1 MLNNIRTF
9 SKTILAK
16 ILLVIIIVPFVF
28 WGMGGVFNGGNTNNI
43 VKINNDNISTQDFI
57 DYLNRSKI
65 SSEIIRDNLDKN
77 ILEEILTELVSRKIL
92 EEEMKELNITV
103 SENSLAQIIRK
114 NKNFL
119 DEKSNFSRIKYEKF
133 LLEQNLTATDFE
145 KKLKENHLRKKL
157 FSYVSGGINS
167 PRFLINKT
175 YKEQTGKLEI
185 QYLNLKN
192 VYKSK
197 KSFTEKEIEIFIN
210 TNIDQLKD
218 EYIDFSYLI
227 ISPKDLIGS
236 DEFNELFFK
245 EIDKIENKVS
255 NEVSFNDIANEL
267 KINPIIKTEYIS
279 TNNENLIEKKIYN
292 KRNES
297 RFQLINEDE
306 FYVLYEIQN
315 INKKLPD
322 LQNQSYRN
330 RVVDSMY
337 QQKKFEYNKNLLS
350 KIQNNEFN
358 EKNFFELTNNK
369 PTELTLNSIKD
380 NDKFGIDSIKILYS
394 LPINSYTLIA
404 DNFNDIYLARIIKLN
419 KIGPIK
425 NKKLIKKYS
434 SETNIKIRDSLYFS
448 YDLYLSKKYNVI
460 INQKTVERVKNYFR

>member
-1 MLNNIRTF
+1 MLSNIRTF

-57 DYLNRSKI
+57 DYLNKSKI
-65 SSEIIRDNLDKN
+65 NSEIIRNNLDKN
-77 ILEEILTELVSRKIL
+77 ILEEILAELVSKKIL
-92 EEEMKELNITV
+92 EEEMKDLNIII
-103 SENSLAQIIRK
+103 SENSLAQKIRK
-114 NKNFL
+114 NKNFS
-119 DEKSNFSRIKYEKF
+119 DKNGNFSRIKYEKF

-167 PRFLINKT
+167 PTFLINKT
-175 YKEQTGKLEI
+175 YKEQTSKLEI

-197 KSFTEKEIEIFIN
+197 KNFSEKEIKIFIN

-227 ISPKDLIGS
+227 ISPKDLIGT
-236 DEFNELFFK
+236 DEFSEVFFK
-245 EIDKIENKVS
+245 EIDQIENKVS
-255 NEVSFNDIANEL
+255 NGVSFNDIANEL
-267 KINPIIKTEYIS
+267 KINPIIKIEYIS
-279 TNNENLIEKKIYN
+279 DNNENLIEKKIYD

-297 RFQLINEDE
+297 KFQLINEDE

-315 INKKLPD
+315 INRKLPN
-322 LQNQSYRN
+322 LLNQSYRN
-330 RVVDSMY
+330 RVVDLMY
-337 QQKKFEYNKNLLS
+337 QENKFEYNKNLLS
-350 KIQNNEFN
+350 KIQKKEFK
-358 EKNFFELTNNK
+358 EKNFLKLANNK
-369 PTELTLNSIKD
+369 PSKLTLNSIKD
-380 NDKFGIDSIKILYS
+380 NEKFGIDSIKILYS

-404 DNFNDIYLARIIKLN
+404 DNFNDIYLARIMKLS
-419 KIGPIK
+419 KSDPIK
-425 NKKLIKKYS
+425 KEILINKYS

-448 YDLYLSKKYNVI
+448 YDFYLSKKYNVV